1 MNLRASALR
10 IFPRELKSS
19 SSKTAILTP
28 TLSLR
33 LWGIFFSYYG
43 VATVSKIDKITDL
56 FCRIASLL

>member
-43 VATVSKIDKITDL
+43 VATVSKID
-56 FCRIASLL
+56 